1 MPYSVLRRVPPE
13 QKPDPVA
20 ASEVAAG
27 GVNWPTAAVVITF
40 ITVAAVLFAL
50 GHPAGA
56 VLGLL
61 GGAAAVAL
69 EVLRRIGGR
78 S

>member
-1 MPYSVLRRVPPE
+1 MPYSALRRVPPE
-13 QKPDPVA
+13 QKPEPVAEPEVA
-20 ASEVAAG
+20 ASGVSWPAAI
-27 GVNWPTAAVVITF
+27 VVITF
-40 ITVAAVLFAL
+40 ITVAAVLFGL

-69 EVLRRIGGR
+69 ELLRRIGGR